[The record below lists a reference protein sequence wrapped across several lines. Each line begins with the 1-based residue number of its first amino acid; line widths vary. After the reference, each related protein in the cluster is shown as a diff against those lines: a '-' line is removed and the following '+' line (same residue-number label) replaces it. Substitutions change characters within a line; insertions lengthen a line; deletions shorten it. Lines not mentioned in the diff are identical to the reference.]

1 MNKNDQQGASTVDT
15 EETAPKNVTQFL
27 NEAKQKNLFS
37 MRNREWKNKWNN
49 RNLRIS
55 PVEQKRRRCNRNV
68 FEDFIFLES
77 DCRYNNDDEGVDMDE
92 LVGFSFVQFCRLLD
106 TTDYKVV
113 GHSSTQCTV
122 IHATI
127 AEDNN
132 DDVSEIFI
140 QCFHTDTFSTKKHKS
155 FQVTSSGVYDEAAFA
170 ADGFAE
176 FAITGGT
183 TFAAGATGQMTIF
196 MDDKNPNF
204 IFHHHSINVPKRKR
218 LRNAF

>member
-1 MNKNDQQGASTVDT
+1 MNKKDQVASTVAT
-15 EETAPKNVTQFL
+15 EDTAPKDVTQFL
-27 NEAKQKNLFS
+27 NEAKRKHLFS
-37 MRNREWKNKWNN
+37 MTNRERKNKWND
-49 RNLRIS
+49 RNLR
-55 PVEQKRRRCNRNV
+55 VTAVKEKRRRCNRNV

-77 DCRYNNDDEGVDMDE
+77 ACRYSNDDEGVDMDE

-106 TTDYKVV
+106 TTDYQVV

-127 AEDNN
+127 AEENN
-132 DDVSEIFI
+132 HDESEIFI
-140 QCFHTDTFSTKKHKS
+140 QCFNTDTFSTNKHES

-183 TFAAGATGQMTIF
+183 TFAAGATGQRTIF
-196 MDDKNPNF
+196 MDEKNPNF
-204 IFHHHSINVPKRKR
+204 IFHHHSINVPNRKR
-218 LRNAF
+218 LRNSF